1 MQVAT
6 QFESHDHVVQFYE
19 DETFL
24 ADVVADYLRAGADA
38 GERLLVLLTPAH
50 LAAVLQRLEAGG
62 LDTGAAMASGQL
74 ETHDADLMLEAI
86 MRAGMPVEALFERHI
101 LAGIEAAG
109 AAPTRAFGE
118 LVDLLCARGNA
129 AAAVQLEA
137 LWHAACH
144 RLPLTLLCGYAL
156 QHFDRPEDQSAFD
169 AICDHHS
176 HVLPAERYS
185 RLESRQQL
193 REISRL
199 QQQVQALH
207 HERASRRQA
216 EQNLA
221 AVQRLCGEMLMELA
235 DHALHDGV
243 TGLTNRGHAQQRLA
257 ELIADPHGQGSRV
270 AVLHIDIDQLKAINE
285 SLGLEMGD
293 YYLHETAQRIKRCLG
308 GHGIVSRLGS
318 DEMMAILP
326 GIGPL
331 DEVLKV
337 VERLLDWTGNPVEL
351 DGHKVVASCCIGISL
366 FPEHGRT
373 VNELMRHANRARRH
387 AQRLGRRRYHVFTAE
402 LRDDDFDRL
411 ALRSE
416 LREALPLGELELY
429 YLPTLCARSG
439 QVVAISAQPRWQSSR
454 FGTMESARW
463 MSVAEEAGQ
472 AAIIGQWVLARAC
485 RHAKAWIEAG
495 IDLRVAVQVSTAEL
509 LDGEIIDRVGE
520 ILDHSGLPGEML
532 ELELS
537 ESGLM
542 RAPQRAAAMLER
554 LKALGVRLT
563 VDEFGSGHSILG
575 HLNRFPIDTIKLHK
589 PFIAGCLDTPHHQ
602 AIIGSMIGMAHQLGL
617 QVIAGGVA
625 TREQADYLRQ
635 QGCDLLRGPLW
646 SRMEYR
652 DAPDDQAP
660 E

>member
-6 QFESHDHVVQFYE
+6 QCQPHDHVVQFYE

-24 ADVVADYLRAGADA
+24 ADVVADFLRVGADA
-38 GERLLVLLTPAH
+38 GERLLVLLTPPH

-74 ETHDADLMLEAI
+74 VAHDAERMLETI
-86 MRAGMPVEALFERHI
+86 LRDGMPVAALFERHI
-101 LAGIEAAG
+101 LAGIESVSPL
-109 AAPTRAFGE
+109 PTRAFGE
-118 LVDLLCARGNA
+118 LVDLLCARGNP
-129 AAAVQLEA
+129 AAAVLLEA
-137 LWHAACH
+137 LWHAACQ
-144 RLPLTLLCGYAL
+144 RLPMTLLCGYAL
-156 QHFDRPEDQSAFD
+156 RHFDRPEDQAAFD

-176 HVLPAERYS
+176 HVLPAEHYS
-185 RLESRQQL
+185 RLEPRQQL
-193 REISRL
+193 REVSRL
-199 QQQVQALH
+199 QQQVQALE
-207 HERASRRQA
+207 HERASLRQA
-216 EQNLA
+216 ERNLV

-243 TGLTNRGHAQQRLA
+243 TGLTTRGHAQQRLV
-257 ELIADPHGQGSRV
+257 ELIADSRGQAGGV

-318 DEMMAILP
+318 DEMMAVLP
-326 GIGPL
+326 DIGPL

-337 VERLLDWTGNPVEL
+337 VERLLDWTSNPVEL
-351 DGHKVVASCCIGISL
+351 EGHTVVAGCCIGISL
-366 FPEHGRT
+366 FPEHGRSA
-373 VNELMRHANRARRH
+373 NELMRHANRARRH
-387 AQRLGRRRYHVFTAE
+387 AQRLGRRRYHVFTPE

-439 QVVAISAQPRWQSSR
+439 QVVAISAQPRWQSRR
-454 FGTMESARW
+454 FATMESARW

-485 RHAKAWIEAG
+485 RHAKAWIDAG
-495 IDLRVAVQVSTAEL
+495 IDLRVAVQVSAAEL

-520 ILDHSGLPGEML
+520 LLDHSGLPAEML
-532 ELELS
+532 ELEVS
-537 ESGLM
+537 EAGLM
-542 RAPQRAAAMLER
+542 RVPLRAAAMLER

-563 VDEFGSGHSILG
+563 VDEFCCGHSILG
-575 HLNRFPIDTIKLHK
+575 HLDRFPIDTIKIHE
-589 PFIAGCLDTPHHQ
+589 PFIAGCLDSPHHQ
-602 AIIGSMIGMAHQLGL
+602 AIIQSMIGMAHQLGQ

-625 TREQADYLRQ
+625 TREQADYLRR

-652 DAPDDQAP
+652 DAPDDPAP

>member
-6 QFESHDHVVQFYE
+6 QFEPHDHVVQFYA

-24 ADVVADYLRAGADA
+24 ADVVADYLRAGAAA
-38 GERLLVLLTPAH
+38 GERLLVLLTAPH
-50 LAAVLQRLEAGG
+50 LAAVLQRLEAAG
-62 LDTGAAMASGQL
+62 LDTGAAMSSGQL
-74 ETHDADLMLEAI
+74 EAYDADLILETI
-86 MRAGMPVEALFERHI
+86 MRDGMPVEALFERHL
-101 LAGIEAAG
+101 LAGIEAASPV
-109 AAPTRAFGE
+109 PTRAFGE
-118 LVDLLCARGNA
+118 LVNLLCARGNA
-129 AAAVQLEA
+129 EAAVRLEA

-144 RLPLTLLCGYAL
+144 RLPMTLLCGYAL
-156 QHFDRPEDQSAFD
+156 QHFDRPEDQAAFD

-176 HVLPAERYS
+176 HVLPAEHYN

-193 REISRL
+193 REVSRL

-221 AVQRLCGEMLMELA
+221 AVQELCGEMLMELA

-243 TGLTNRGHAQQRLA
+243 TGLTNRRHAQQRLA
-257 ELIADPHGQGSRV
+257 ELIADLPGQRGRV
-270 AVLHIDIDQLKAINE
+270 AVLHVDIDQLQAINE

-308 GHGIVSRLGS
+308 GSGIVSRLGS
-318 DEMMAILP
+318 DEMMAVLP
-326 GIGPL
+326 GIEPL

-337 VERLLDWTGNPVEL
+337 VERLLDWTSKPVEL
-351 DGHKVVASCCIGISL
+351 GGHKVVASCCIGISL

-373 VNELMRHANRARRH
+373 VDELMRHANRARRH
-387 AQRLGRRRYHVFTAE
+387 AQRLGRRRYHVFTPE

-429 YLPTLCARSG
+429 YLPTLSARSG

-495 IDLRVAVQVSTAEL
+495 LDLRVAVQVSTAEL
-509 LDGEIIDRVGE
+509 LDGEIVDRVGE

-575 HLNRFPIDTIKLHK
+575 HLNRFPIDTIKIHK

-602 AIIGSMIGMAHQLGL
+602 AIIGSMIGMAHQLGQ

-625 TREQADYLRQ
+625 TRGQADYLRQ

-652 DAPDDQAP
+652 DVPDEEAP

>member
-6 QFESHDHVVQFYE
+6 QCQPHDHVVQFYA

-38 GERLLVLLTPAH
+38 GERLLVLLTPPH
-50 LAAVLQRLEAGG
+50 LAAVLQRLEAAG
-62 LDTGAAMASGQL
+62 LDTGAAMSSGQL
-74 ETHDADLMLEAI
+74 EAYDADLILETI
-86 MRAGMPVEALFERHI
+86 MRDGMPVEALFERHL
-101 LAGIEAAG
+101 LAGIEAASPV
-109 AAPTRAFGE
+109 PTRAFGE
-118 LVDLLCARGNA
+118 LVNLLCARGNA
-129 AAAVQLEA
+129 EAAVRLEA

-144 RLPLTLLCGYAL
+144 RLPMTLLCGYAM
-156 QHFDRPEDQSAFD
+156 QHFDRPEDQAAFD

-176 HVLPAERYS
+176 HVLPAEHYS

-193 REISRL
+193 REVSRL

-221 AVQRLCGEMLMELA
+221 AVQELCGEMLMELA

-243 TGLTNRGHAQQRLA
+243 TGLTNRRHAQQRLA
-257 ELIADPHGQGSRV
+257 ELIADLPGQRGRV
-270 AVLHIDIDQLKAINE
+270 AVLHVDIDQLQAINE

-308 GHGIVSRLGS
+308 GSGIVSRLGS
-318 DEMMAILP
+318 DEMMAVLP
-326 GIGPL
+326 GIEPL

-337 VERLLDWTGNPVEL
+337 VERLLDWTSKPVEL
-351 DGHKVVASCCIGISL
+351 GGHKVVASCCIGISL

-373 VNELMRHANRARRH
+373 VDELMRHANRARRH
-387 AQRLGRRRYHVFTAE
+387 AQRLGRRRYHVFTPE

-429 YLPTLCARSG
+429 YLPTLSARSG
-439 QVVAISAQPRWQSSR
+439 QVVAISAQPRWQSSQ

-509 LDGEIIDRVGE
+509 LDGEIVDRVGE
-520 ILDHSGLPGEML
+520 VLDHSGLPGEML

-575 HLNRFPIDTIKLHK
+575 HLNRFPIDTIKIHK

-602 AIIGSMIGMAHQLGL
+602 AIIGSMIGMAHQLGQ

-625 TREQADYLRQ
+625 TRGQADYLRQ

-652 DAPDDQAP
+652 DAPDEEAP